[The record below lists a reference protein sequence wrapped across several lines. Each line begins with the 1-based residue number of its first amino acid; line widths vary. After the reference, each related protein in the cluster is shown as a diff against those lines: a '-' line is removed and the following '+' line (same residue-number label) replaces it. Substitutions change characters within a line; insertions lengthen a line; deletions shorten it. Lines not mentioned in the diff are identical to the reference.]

1 MHVHGPQEAQRN
13 ENIVSDKAVIKV
25 NVLRSSFSGIE
36 RKKRRVNGDRRTN
49 EMERVIKDIYRYFFH
64 NINTTFSPTYSL
76 VYSGN
81 ILLDLYPRS
90 EIVIIVHILEV
101 DGSILSTII
110 NAVSMALMDAGVMMK
125 DIITACNVGVMRSN
139 ICVDLTNMEE
149 IHCSSSLFIA
159 IKSRS
164 NVNNI
169 VYMNLDKKI
178 NPEQLQAC
186 LDEATANCLL
196 IRGQIEKG
204 MKENMQELK
213 SRLL

>member
-1 MHVHGPQEAQRN
+1 VHVHGPQEAQRN

-25 NVLRSSFSGIE
+25 NVLNSSFSGIE

-49 EMERVIKDIYRYFFH
+49 EMERVIKDIYRYFFPY
-64 NINTTFSPTYSL
+64 INTTFSPTYSL

>member
-25 NVLRSSFSGIE
+25 NVLNSSFSGIE

-49 EMERVIKDIYRYFFH
+49 EMERVIKDIYRYFH